1 MAYLRP
7 HSTFVAEQEVDLVSL
22 QAVVSPS
29 VHMLWFITAY
39 SGPDS
44 QP

>member
-22 QAVVSPS
+22 QAMVSPHALVYHS
-29 VHMLWFITAY
+29 ILW
-39 SGPDS
+39 S
-44 QP
+44 